1 MVYQHTSSITCF
13 AEADVRDVVGE
24 SKQQTD
30 ATSVCLWL
38 ASSEDRR
45 LSLVDVTN
53 DTVLKEIPLLC
64 QVAKVR
70 RRLLAH
76 FTEALRTQYCAD
88 DQAPGRAVL
97 VLRPLEDLAVGG
109 VRRQLR
115 PT

>member
-1 MVYQHTSSITCF
+1 MYQHTSSITCF

-24 SKQQTD
+24 SKNQTN

-53 DTVLKEIPLLC
+53 NTVLKEIPLLC

-70 RRLLAH
+70 RLLAQ
-76 FTEALRTQYCAD
+76 FMEALRTQYCSD

-97 VLRPLEDLAVGG
+97 VLCPLEDLAVGG
-109 VRRQLR
+109 VRCQWQ
-115 PT
+115 TT